1 MNVEAGLQFFDLRG
15 LLRRRG
21 KAMIVTG
28 GVVVLGAYWLAM
40 ALPNEYDS
48 YATVLVEPQSV
59 SPDLVKAGVAS
70 SDLNER
76 LHLMTAQILSRPRL
90 SRIIDELELYTE
102 QSKEM
107 VREEVI
113 DFMRDAVRVEPVLP
127 ELERDRSS
135 RVRDAEINQ
144 FKIFFHDR
152 DAGLAMRVAQRL
164 ANDFIEEHIN
174 ERVKVSQK
182 SLEFIEAELERI
194 SLRMTQV
201 ESKIATIKAENPGRL
216 PEDMGAN
223 QRSLERLTGD
233 ISRSQRD
240 YDMARGDEGF
250 WRSQE
255 LAAASIERPNDDANP
270 IRKLQLLELQLAEF
284 QAKGFTEKHPDYL
297 KVIQELEAIRA
308 SLASREARREEEKG
322 EIPSNYQQQIAQA
335 EIRRAELQMQ
345 SAQEEIDRLQA
356 RAEGFRTLLAE
367 TPRIAEQLDA
377 LGREYSSQLDSYQLY
392 IVRQQEASVQA
403 DMERRQLGEQFR
415 VLEAAFRAPRPSSPN
430 RLLILVLAFFF
441 GGALATGIAVLLEVT
456 DVSVHSARQLQMLAN
471 LPVLVSIPEIWLES
485 DRIAR
490 RRKLVRQALASVAV
504 VGFVLVGGTANY
516 AWVNGM
522 PGFVKELL
530 GEDEKTPQ
538 SGIDSPAVTGG

>member
-127 ELERDRSS
+127 ELERDTVS
-135 RVRDAEINQ
+135 RFRDAEINQ

>member
-127 ELERDRSS
+127 ELERDTVS
-135 RVRDAEINQ
+135 RFRDAEINQ

-471 LPVLVSIPEIWLES
+471 LPVLASIPEIWLES

>member
-1 MNVEAGLQFFDLRG
+1 
-15 LLRRRG
+15 
-21 KAMIVTG
+21 
-28 GVVVLGAYWLAM
+28 
-40 ALPNEYDS
+40 
-48 YATVLVEPQSV
+48 
-59 SPDLVKAGVAS
+59 
-70 SDLNER
+70 
-76 LHLMTAQILSRPRL
+76 
-90 SRIIDELELYTE
+90 
-102 QSKEM
+102 
-107 VREEVI
+107 
-113 DFMRDAVRVEPVLP
+113 
-127 ELERDRSS
+127 S

-471 LPVLVSIPEIWLES
+471 LPVLASIPEIWLES